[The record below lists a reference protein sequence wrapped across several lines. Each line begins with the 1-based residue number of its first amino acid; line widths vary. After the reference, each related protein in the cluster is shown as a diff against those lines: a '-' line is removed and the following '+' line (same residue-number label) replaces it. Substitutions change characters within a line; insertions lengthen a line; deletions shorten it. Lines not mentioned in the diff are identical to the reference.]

1 MRERGPD
8 RRKAGRRAG
17 EAGGRAFEGPP
28 LVTCPHCESVVPA
41 GDFCGHCGAHLP
53 SASASR
59 HHAFAAVPA
68 EHVAH
73 ISIISTLF
81 PHLPHRRGSAFR
93 WALIAG
99 GAAVLV
105 LAALHLYAPAT
116 VAAIFLLPVLYLLYL
131 YEVEIYENEP
141 WLVIGATMV
150 VGAVLGFIFTSYAG
164 SAASR
169 LSLTGDRDTG
179 FVLAGV
185 AIPVIAQVLMLVG
198 PLFLYVL
205 RGKRFREP
213 LDGLS
218 FGAASALGF
227 TLTSSLT
234 TFWPLISGP
243 LVGNGVPLDWSL
255 RLLRAGILVSLVNAT
270 TTGLVAAAVWLQRY
284 DRRRAGRPWTTGVL
298 PALVVAFGAH
308 LVLGMLT
315 YAVPDLVAETAIRA
329 VITIALLLYVRLFIH
344 QALLVEG
351 AEHEIGPEAPC
362 PECHRMVPTMAF
374 CPACGA
380 ARAAGTKLGR
390 ASAGGKV

>member
-8 RRKAGRRAG
+8 RRRAARRAG
-17 EAGGRAFEGPP
+17 EAGGGTLEGPP

-53 SASASR
+53 SASTGR

-73 ISIISTLF
+73 LSIISTLF
-81 PHLPHRRGSAFR
+81 PHLPHRRGGAFR

-105 LAALHLYAPAT
+105 LAALHLFAPAT

-131 YEVEIYENEP
+131 YEVEVYESEP

-150 VGAVLGFIFTSYAG
+150 AGAALGYIFTSYSGA
-164 SAASR
+164 AASR

-185 AIPVIAQVLMLVG
+185 AIPVIAQTLMLVG
-198 PLFLYVL
+198 PLFLYL
-205 RGKRFREP
+205 FRGSRFREP
-213 LDGLS
+213 LDGLT

-234 TFWPLISGP
+234 AFWPLISGP
-243 LVGNGVPLDWSL
+243 LVASGAPLDWSL
-255 RLLRAGILVSLVNAT
+255 RLVRAGILVALVNAS

-284 DRRRAGRPWTTGVL
+284 DRRRAGRPWTTGIL
-298 PALVVAFGAH
+298 PTLVVAVGTQLA
-308 LVLGMLT
+308 LGMLSF
-315 YAVPDLVAETAIRA
+315 AVSDLVAEVAIRA
-329 VITIALLLYVRLFIH
+329 LITAALLLYLRLVIH

-380 ARAAGTKLGR
+380 ARAAGTKVGR
-390 ASAGGKV
+390 QRAGGVV